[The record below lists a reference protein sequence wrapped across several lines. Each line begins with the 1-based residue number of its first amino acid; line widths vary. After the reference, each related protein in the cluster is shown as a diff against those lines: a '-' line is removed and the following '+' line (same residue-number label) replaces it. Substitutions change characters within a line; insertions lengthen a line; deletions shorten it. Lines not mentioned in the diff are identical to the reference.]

1 MTTASPENLEL
12 AIVLPLG
19 VVAHQLMKVEADL
32 RFLSMRAGAY
42 AEGEGGGSRQ
52 VAGHLEKISETLD
65 SIRGLLSAFEADLR
79 PRSMSSSAKRRPN
92 SDRDD

>member
-1 MTTASPENLEL
+1 MTTASPANLEL

-19 VVAHQLMKVEADL
+19 VVANQLMKVEADL
-32 RFLSMRAGAY
+32 RFLSMRASAY
-42 AEGEGGGSRQ
+42 AEGESGASRQ
-52 VAGHLEKISETLD
+52 VAGHMEKISETLD

-79 PRSMSSSAKRRPN
+79 PRSLGSSAKRRPN